1 MAVFAILTVFVLNT
15 RTSEGVRLPNYIP
28 TLLQANPGGRKA
40 IFVQDLIILRSSPIS
55 EVVQGKNRYRLEEST
70 KLGTQA
76 LYDMVTYKFSLGAT

>member
-28 TLLQANPGGRKA
+28 TLQANPGGRKA

-76 LYDMVTYKFSLGAT
+76 PYDMVTYKFSLRAT